1 MTGDPLDRFL
11 HHAESGPERLCIQES
26 ERQISY
32 SEFAAIVRRMA
43 HSFSEA
49 ADHPKVLIHLPQSA
63 EAYAAMFATLMAG
76 GFYACSNA
84 EWPPERQARV
94 AGLFRP
100 DVIVT
105 DNPKAA
111 VALGCPQPHRIIT
124 CDALAAG
131 ELNTPKPPHDL
142 AYVMFTSG
150 STGMPKGVMIPRSG
164 LAHYTAWA
172 LDAMAITPE
181 DRWSQHP
188 NIAFDLSVLDV
199 YGALCGGAS
208 LHPLMG
214 PMDRMFPATFIRNR
228 GLTIWNS
235 VPSVLDMIRSAQ
247 QMTADNL
254 GSLRLLTFCGE
265 PLYRE
270 QVQSIFAARPDV
282 AVHNTYGPTEAT
294 VSCTLLKLT
303 PDNLEAA
310 SSQCLAFGEAIPGM
324 GLHFINDGI
333 DDDEGEIVLTG
344 PQLARGYWEAPD
356 LTATAFQEI
365 EIAGTRRRCY
375 RTGDWGR
382 RANGHQFFIQR
393 IDHQIKI
400 RGYRVELGEI
410 DKAAREL
417 GARAACTVFAGNA
430 LHCFMEAADKLDV
443 NAVRAGMARILPEY
457 AVPSA
462 FYQLDAL
469 PRNANEKI
477 DAGTLA
483 KRVID
488 GKNDSD

>member
-1 MTGDPLDRFL
+1 MAYAF
-11 HHAESGPERLCIQES
+11 AEAS
-26 ERQISY
+26 
-32 SEFAAIVRRMA
+32 
-43 HSFSEA
+43 
-49 ADHPKVLIHLPQSA
+49 DHPKVLIHLPQSA
-63 EAYAAMFATLMAG
+63 EAYAAMFGALMAG
-76 GFYACSNA
+76 GFYACSNT
-84 EWPPERQARV
+84 EWPPQRQARV
-94 AGLFRP
+94 ASQFQP

-105 DNPKAA
+105 DNPDSVA
-111 VALGCPQPHRIIT
+111 ALGYPQPHRIIT
-124 CDALAAG
+124 SDILPERGLDTA
-131 ELNTPKPPHDL
+131 KPAHDL

-150 STGMPKGVMIPRSG
+150 STGMPKGVMVPRSG

-172 LDAMAITPE
+172 LAAMAITPE

-188 NIAFDLSVLDV
+188 NIAFDLSVLDI

-208 LHPLMG
+208 LHPMTS

-228 GLTIWNS
+228 RLTIWNS
-235 VPSVLDMIRSAQ
+235 VPSVLDMMRSAQ
-247 QMTADNL
+247 QMTANHL
-254 GSLRLLTFCGE
+254 ESLRMLTFCGE

-270 QVQSIFAARPDV
+270 QVQAIFEARPDV

-294 VSCTLLKLT
+294 VSCTLLRLT
-303 PDNLEAA
+303 PDNLDAA
-310 SSQCLAFGEAIPGM
+310 AGQCLAFGDAIPGM
-324 GLHFINDGI
+324 SLHFIDDGI
-333 DDDEGEIVLTG
+333 DGDEGEIVLTG
-344 PQLARGYWEAPD
+344 PQLARGYWNAPEI
-356 LTATAFQEI
+356 TAKAFQYLDI
-365 EIAGTRRRCY
+365 NGHRVPCY

-382 RANGHQFFIQR
+382 REHGHNFFIQR

-417 GARAACTVFAGNA
+417 GARAACTVFANNA

-443 NAVRAGMARILPEY
+443 NAVRAGMMRVLPEY

-462 FYQLDAL
+462 FYQLEAL

-483 KRVID
+483 KRVTD
-488 GKNDSD
+488 GTNKPD